1 MIVKIERLDDFGRG
15 IAYINNKITF
25 IENALE
31 DEIVEIKIVK
41 EHKKYNEGKVIRY
54 IEKSKIRIDEICPYT
69 NICGGCNLSHIS
81 IEEENKY
88 KQNKIKNI
96 INKFTDLDDSV
107 IRDIKCFN
115 ELSYRN
121 KITLHGKNNVLGLYT
136 NKSNEVIKVDE
147 CLLVNNKINE
157 IINVLNQVNENVEEA
172 IIRTSNNAKEVI
184 LDIKGSITD
193 IELLKSIVDV
203 LIINGKYITKKKTI
217 ISEIGNYK
225 YHVSA
230 KSFFQVNS
238 YVTKKLYDETLNV
251 AKVMCPNSVLDL
263 YCGTGTIGI
272 YISKYCKSI
281 VGVDYSESNIED
293 ANKNKKLNNV
303 KNIEFICDKVENR
316 INEFKNIDLVVVDP
330 PRAGLDKKTKENL
343 IRISPKMIA
352 YTSCDPV
359 TLARD
364 IKDLSKNYEVK
375 YIQPFNNFPRTF
387 HVECVSVLCR
397 KNFEK

>member
-1 MIVKIERLDDFGRG
+1 MLVKIERLDDFGRG
-15 IAYINNKITF
+15 IAFINNKITF

-31 DEIVEIKIVK
+31 DEIVEVEIVK
-41 EHKKYNEGKVIRY
+41 ECKKYNEEKVVRY
-54 IEKSKIRIDEICPYT
+54 IKKSNLRIDSKCPYT
-69 NICGGCNLSHIS
+69 NICGGCNLAHIS
-81 IEEENKY
+81 IEDENKY
-88 KQNKIKNI
+88 KQNKIKSI
-96 INKFTDLDDSV
+96 MNKFTDLDDSV

-115 ELSYRN
+115 ELLYRN
-121 KITLHGKNNVLGLYT
+121 KITLHGNGNCLGLYT
-136 NKSNEVIKVDE
+136 NKSKELIKIDK

-157 IINVLNQVNENVEEA
+157 IINVLNKVNNKIEEA
-172 IIRTSNNAKEVI
+172 VIRTSNDEKEVI
-184 LDIKGSITD
+184 LDIRGSVTD
-193 IELLKSIVDV
+193 IELLKSVVDV
-203 LIINGKYITKKKTI
+203 LIINGKYITNKKTI
-217 ISEIGNYK
+217 ISKIGNYK
-225 YHVSA
+225 YNVSS

-238 YVTKKLYDETLNV
+238 LVTKSLYDETKNIVKELL
-251 AKVMCPNSVLDL
+251 PNNVLDL

-272 YISKYCKSI
+272 YISEYCKSI
-281 VGVDYSESNIED
+281 VGIDYNKSNIDD

-303 KNIEFICDKVENR
+303 NNIEFICDKVENR

-364 IKDLSKNYEVK
+364 IKDLSDKYEVK

-387 HVECVSVLCR
+387 HLECVCIM
-397 KNFEK
+397 KIDGNKK

>member
-157 IINVLNQVNENVEEA
+157 IINVLNQVNENIEEA
-172 IIRTSNNAKEVI
+172 IIRTSNKR
-184 LDIKGSITD
+184 S
-193 IELLKSIVDV
+193 
-203 LIINGKYITKKKTI
+203 
-217 ISEIGNYK
+217 
-225 YHVSA
+225 
-230 KSFFQVNS
+230 
-238 YVTKKLYDETLNV
+238 
-251 AKVMCPNSVLDL
+251 
-263 YCGTGTIGI
+263 
-272 YISKYCKSI
+272 
-281 VGVDYSESNIED
+281 
-293 ANKNKKLNNV
+293 
-303 KNIEFICDKVENR
+303 
-316 INEFKNIDLVVVDP
+316 
-330 PRAGLDKKTKENL
+330 
-343 IRISPKMIA
+343 
-352 YTSCDPV
+352 
-359 TLARD
+359 
-364 IKDLSKNYEVK
+364 
-375 YIQPFNNFPRTF
+375 
-387 HVECVSVLCR
+387 
-397 KNFEK
+397 